1 MINLTILGENTYV
14 HYKPDE
20 KFKRQGTVW
29 KKNSEIYV
37 INVNDQDSTPEYIKN
52 FYKGEQFHRI
62 IS

>member
-37 INVNDQDSTPEYIKN
+37 INVND
-52 FYKGEQFHRI
+52 
-62 IS
+62 